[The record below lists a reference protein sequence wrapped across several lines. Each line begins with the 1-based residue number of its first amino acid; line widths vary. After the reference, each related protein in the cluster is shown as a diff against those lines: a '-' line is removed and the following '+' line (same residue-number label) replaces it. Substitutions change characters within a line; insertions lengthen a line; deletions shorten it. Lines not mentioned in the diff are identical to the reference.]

1 MKSMFGI
8 VILTLLISISNIQ
21 ALQMNQF
28 PPDLPDN
35 VEIIDGVEYVN
46 IPDSNDTLMLKM
58 S

>member
-1 MKSMFGI
+1 
-8 VILTLLISISNIQ
+8 
-21 ALQMNQF
+21 MNQF

-46 IPDSNDTLMLKM
+46 IPDRNDTLMLKM